1 MCLSIGFLLEA
12 NSLKVEAVC
21 SEISIF
27 VTLGC
32 ILIEPIS
39 LLDKLPALQS
49 IATNHLGSAVSSL
62 PTDSSNHMLFLKPL
76 SLPRTSSRPE
86 GFLKSSGADK
96 SFPRSL

>member
-1 MCLSIGFLLEA
+1 MCRSIGFLLEA
-12 NSLKVEAVC
+12 NSFRVAAVS
-21 SEISIF
+21 SEISMF

-39 LLDKLPALQS
+39 LFDKLPALQS

-62 PTDSSNHMLFLKPL
+62 PTESSNHILFLKPL
-76 SLPRTSSRPE
+76 SLPRPSSLSE